1 MKYSN
6 YYRGL
11 MMISLFFM
19 GCAVEAYYEFMPQ
32 LCAVFC
38 VLSFILWFGGIMA
51 PNNEKYTQEYYEKRK
66 GI

>member
-11 MMISLFFM
+11 MMISLFFI

-32 LCAVFC
+32 LCAVLC
-38 VLSFILWFGGIMA
+38 VVSFILWFGGIMA
-51 PNNEKYTQEYYEKRK
+51 PNSEKYSDAYNKKCK
-66 GI
+66 G